1 MPIGSKSFYVHPCD
15 SACLFKG
22 YLMTSTSAAGE
33 KSSTFEQELWSS
45 ADKLRGAIEP
55 PEYKHVVLSLL
66 FLKFA
71 SEQFYRHRKALVD
84 LKQEAFLEVKEFYVQ
99 NNVFF
104 VPAGAR
110 WRADG
115 GAHEEGCINWSSD
128 DLPLQLDAALKLIEK
143 HNAVLKDALPTN
155 YFSRIGL
162 EAKTL
167 KSICDGINRINT
179 VLDKSAA
186 SVEDVFGRVYE
197 YFLSRFATAE
207 GKRGGEFYTPKC
219 IVSLLVSL
227 LKPFSGKVYDPCC
240 GSGGMFVQ
248 SAEFIRSHQGRSVKD
263 LSIYGQEFTQTTYK
277 LAKMNLA
284 VHGIRGNLGEMNA
297 NTFFADQ
304 HPDLKADFILANP
317 PFNLS
322 DWRKEDE
329 LTSDPRWSGYETP
342 STGNANSAWILHM
355 LSKLSESGTCGFV
368 MANGS
373 MSSMTKT
380 DGAIRRQLVENDHV
394 ECMIALPG
402 QLFYT
407 TQIPVCLWI
416 LTKSKKAVESTD
428 PAKVRRARQGEILF
442 IDARKMGSMISR
454 VQKELT
460 AEDLAQITSIYH
472 NWRGDGDGGYE
483 DVAGLCKSAMFE
495 EVKAHDFVLTPGRYV
510 GAAEVEDDG
519 EPFEEKMERLTGLLS
534 TQMAESVRLDVQIR
548 LVLEGIGYDV

>member
-1 MPIGSKSFYVHPCD
+1 
-15 SACLFKG
+15 
-22 YLMTSTSAAGE
+22 MTSTSAAGE

-304 HPDLKADFILANP
+304 HPELKADFILANP

-534 TQMAESVRLDVQIR
+534 EMFADHTRLAEQTRSLLKR
-548 LVLEGIGYDV
+548 IGYEI